1 MLGTSSVTKTLTLT
15 SGNPQDDFRTIG
27 ENNQINQNSFMMLN
41 EDEGAT
47 SDDDDVDYEN
57 GNMELVSLLSVSD
70 ETPVISHS
78 SKKTIR
84 GMNNHN
90 IENKTNQER
99 SRQRN
104 DHDQF
109 RRNGK
114 HRRDSH
120 LKDRSRN
127 NSDSLSDDV
136 NSVAHVNLANTPGL
150 PLRSR
155 FSSYCCF
162 YRNFKST
169 LQCMNLM
176 AKILLW
182 ATAVALVVA
191 VIWYSYELHNHG

>member
-1 MLGTSSVTKTLTLT
+1 MLGNVTKTLT
-15 SGNPQDDFRTIG
+15 SGNPQDDFRTTG
-27 ENNQINQNSFMMLN
+27 EINQINQNSFMMLN
-41 EDEGAT
+41 EDEGST

-78 SKKTIR
+78 SKQTIR

-90 IENKTNQER
+90 LESNTNQAR

-104 DHDQF
+104 EYDEHDQY

-120 LKDRSRN
+120 RKDRGRN

-136 NSVAHVNLANTPGL
+136 NSVANVNLANTPGI
-150 PLRSR
+150 PLRYR
-155 FSSYCCF
+155 FCSYCCF

-176 AKILLW
+176 ARILLW